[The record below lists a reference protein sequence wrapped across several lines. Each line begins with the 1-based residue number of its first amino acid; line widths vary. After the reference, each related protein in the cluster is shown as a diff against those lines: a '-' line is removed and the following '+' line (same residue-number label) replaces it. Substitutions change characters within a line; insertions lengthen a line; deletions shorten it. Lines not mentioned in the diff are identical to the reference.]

1 MVPWQI
7 ITTVSAVCSA
17 IIIIWGFGKNLFK
30 GAAETYEKHENI
42 EKIPTMLDMMQK
54 ISDSIDDLTKKYSEL
69 EEKMDSLSNS
79 FLEEQK
85 HEKNERDLLLSVARQ
100 ILLDEMERAMDVGE
114 ETPERKVVL
123 GELYKHYL
131 GNNGNGTVKK
141 MWEQYYMTLPL
152 K

>member
-1 MVPWQI
+1 MISWQI

-54 ISDSIDDLTKKYSEL
+54 ISDSINDLTKKYSEL
-69 EEKMDSLSNS
+69 EGKMDTLSNS
-79 FLEEQK
+79 FLEEQR
-85 HEKNERDLLLSVARQ
+85 HEKNERELLLSVARQ
-100 ILLDEMERAMDVGE
+100 ILLDEMEKAMTAGE

-131 GNNGNGTVKK
+131 GNNGNGTVEK
-141 MWEQYYMTLPL
+141 MWEQYYMNLPI